1 MQDNSSNTEYN
12 YLSSSKSDR
21 MNDHDKDKDTD
32 IMNKS
37 DEPPLLVN

>member
-21 MNDHDKDKDTD
+21 MNDHDKD
-32 IMNKS
+32 IMNNT